1 MQKSDVVFELT
12 DGELRAFSFSVSS
25 FRQKLIH
32 SSTAVKFDRIPIPTG
47 LIEQGAVRDEESLKR
62 ILSDYRS
69 QHPGKLAKAY
79 LAVSMQQGFIGA
91 YTLPW
96 LSKRDRESAISLLV
110 DEEISIPKSELY
122 YDYFIFSEEKP
133 KRLKIVL
140 GATRRSI
147 LEQYA
152 FIFDQAGFPL
162 NEIDF
167 AYSALGQAFGFEA
180 DQDVLYLQGESK
192 GVKMISFRGGVPKSL
207 RLLSSFSADDAY
219 SETDLHE
226 ERKNE
231 IGRFLL
237 YHQTQQPDYNLQRIV
252 WSGGSDV
259 SRLAQELYS
268 TNSNLLLEQAAIKD
282 LPDSWQKVLEQN
294 RGVAEVA
301 LGYGLGVI
309 SQRPG
314 LNLWHQPF
322 AKGKLMK
329 AYLRLGLA
337 ATILL
342 ITGTLIWLSL
352 SQLALP
358 LQDEL
363 SQLSREGTDILEQN
377 QQQAALL
384 SAWKKASV
392 NREKIGERLAEV
404 QALTGSELEIKQIT
418 FKNGSLSIQGSANDS
433 KNVQAFIK
441 ALRILGWADPS
452 LSSYKMTVESTVDF
466 IINAKQVQ
474 MSTQLQSLEAE

>member
-1 MQKSDVVFELT
+1 MQKSYLVFELT
-12 DGELRAFSFSVSS
+12 DGEIRAFCFSISS
-25 FRQKLIH
+25 FRQKPIH
-32 SSTAVKFDRIPIPTG
+32 GSTAVKFDRIPIPTG
-47 LIEQGAVRDEESLKR
+47 LIEQGAVRDEESLR
-62 ILSDYRS
+62 SILSTYRS
-69 QHPGKLAKAY
+69 QNPGKLAKVY

-110 DEEISIPKSELY
+110 DEEISIPKSELF
-122 YDYFIFSEEKP
+122 YDYFILTEEQP
-133 KRLKIVL
+133 KSLQILL

-167 AYSALGQAFGFEA
+167 AYSALGQAFRFDA
-180 DQDVLYLQGESK
+180 DQDVLYLQGEPE
-192 GVKMISFRGGVPKSL
+192 GVKMISFRGVVPKNL
-207 RLLSSFSADDAY
+207 RMLSSFSANETY
-219 SETDLHE
+219 SETDLLE

-237 YHQTQQPDYNLQRIV
+237 YYQTQQSDYNLQRLV

-259 SRLAQELYS
+259 SRLAQELHS
-268 TNSNLLLEQAAIKD
+268 TNSNLLFEQAVIKD

-294 RGVAEVA
+294 HGVAEVA
-301 LGYGLGVI
+301 VGYGLRVI

-314 LNLWHQPF
+314 LNLWREPF

-329 AYLRLGLA
+329 AYLRLGFA
-337 ATILL
+337 AIILL
-342 ITGTLIWLSL
+342 ITGTLVWLSL
-352 SQLALP
+352 SRLALP

-377 QQQAALL
+377 QQQADLL

-392 NREKIGERLAEV
+392 HREKIGERLAEV
-404 QALTGSELEIKQIT
+404 QASAGVELEIKQIT
-418 FKNGSLSIQGSANDS
+418 FKNGNLSIQGSADDS

-441 ALRILGWADPS
+441 TLRILGWADPL

-466 IINAKQVQ
+466 MINAKLGQI
-474 MSTQLQSLEAE
+474 STQLESQEAE